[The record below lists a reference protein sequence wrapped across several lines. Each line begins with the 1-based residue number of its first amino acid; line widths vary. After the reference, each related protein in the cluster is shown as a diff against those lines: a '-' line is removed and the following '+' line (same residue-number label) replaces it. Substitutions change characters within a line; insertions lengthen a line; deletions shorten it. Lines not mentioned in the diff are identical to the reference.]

1 MAAALV
7 DSDGAVLRTARRP
20 TATDDVWAACVAA
33 LREVADGEQVSA
45 VGIGCAGPI
54 DVRTATVSPLNIPA
68 WRGFPLVSS
77 VAREF
82 RDAAVRLG
90 GDGACMAM
98 AEYRFGA
105 GRGVPN
111 LMGVVV
117 STGVGGGLVLDGHVV
132 QGRSGNAGH
141 IGHVVVEPGGA
152 VCACGGVGCLEA
164 VASGPSAVRWA
175 RARGWSGADA
185 VALAADAQPE
195 GRSRLARLPG
205 RATVWGRRWPLPRRS
220 LMWTW
225 WCSAVASQQRGRR
238 CGSRC
243 ARPWPG
249 TPGWALPANYGWCLL
264 RWAQSPAWWERR
276 RWCCSCGESHRYACA
291 VGRSSSFRYRWVI
304 FASRRVPPLCCA
316 SPQTPTPKEP

>member
-1 MAAALV
+1 MAVLALDVGGTKVAAALV

-185 VALAADAQPE
+185 VALAADARAGGPVAV
-195 GRSRLARLPG
+195 GALARAGNGLGQALASAAALVDVDLVVLGGGFAAAGAPLWEPM
-205 RATVWGRRWPLPRRS
+205 RA
-220 LMWTW
+220 
-225 WCSAVASQQRGRR
+225 AVARH
-238 CGSRC
+238 
-243 ARPWPG
+243 ARLGFARELRVVPA
-249 TPGWALPANYGWCLL
+249 ALGA
-264 RWAQSPAWWERR
+264 
-276 RWCCSCGESHRYACA
+276 ESGL
-291 VGRSSSFRYRWVI
+291 VGAAALV
-304 FASRRVPPLCCA
+304 L
-316 SPQTPTPKEP
+316 

>member
-1 MAAALV
+1 MAVLALDVGGTKVAAALV

-82 RDAAVRLG
+82 RDADVRLG

-105 GRGVPN
+105 GRGVPS

-117 STGVGGGLVLDGHVV
+117 STGVGGGLVLGGQLVS
-132 QGRSGNAGH
+132 GRSGNAGH

-185 VALAADAQPE
+185 VALAADARAGGQLAV
-195 GRSRLARLPG
+195 GALARAGNGLG
-205 RATVWGRRWPLPRRS
+205 QA
-220 LMWTW
+220 
-225 WCSAVASQQRGRR
+225 
-238 CGSRC
+238 
-243 ARPWPG
+243 
-249 TPGWALPANYGWCLL
+249 
-264 RWAQSPAWWERR
+264 
-276 RWCCSCGESHRYACA
+276 
-291 VGRSSSFRYRWVI
+291 
-304 FASRRVPPLCCA
+304 FASAAALVDVDLVVLGGGFAAAGAPLWEPMRAAVTRHARLGFARELRVVPAALGA
-316 SPQTPTPKEP
+316 ESGLVGAAALVL

>member
-1 MAAALV
+1 MAVLALDVGGTKVAAALV

-164 VASGPSAVRWA
+164 VASVHRRCGGRAHAAGQVPTPSHSRPT
-175 RARGWSGADA
+175 RE
-185 VALAADAQPE
+185 PE

-243 ARPWPG
+243 ARP
-249 TPGWALPANYGWCLL
+249 
-264 RWAQSPAWWERR
+264 
-276 RWCCSCGESHRYACA
+276 
-291 VGRSSSFRYRWVI
+291 
-304 FASRRVPPLCCA
+304 
-316 SPQTPTPKEP
+316 